1 MLRVEQVHILEPW
14 HNINLIEQSIG
25 RVIRT
30 GSHLHLPPQERNVSV
45 YQYATTLKDR
55 ETYDLKIYKISE
67 KWKPWRTVACC
78 YMWSAVD
85 PEPVEY

>member
-1 MLRVEQVHILEPW
+1 MTMDE
-14 HNINLIEQSIG
+14 
-25 RVIRT
+25 
-30 GSHLHLPPQERNVSV
+30 
-45 YQYATTLKDR
+45 
-55 ETYDLKIYKISE
+55 IYKISE